1 MSGAVILEVDFL
13 LFLFLDWLLFASS
26 FCGTRTCLLD
36 QQSFGTKKKKKKKHD
51 MDNINNADDD
61 KEYEVEGDIRK
72 VMRKTLINK
81 GSNNRS
87 SNCDKMRLISV

>member
-1 MSGAVILEVDFL
+1 MSMSGSVILEVDV
-13 LFLFLDWLLFASS
+13 LFLHWLLFASS

-36 QQSFGTKKKKKKKHD
+36 QDSFGTKKKKKHD
-51 MDNINNADDD
+51 MDDINNADDD

-72 VMRKTLINK
+72 VMRKTLINR

-87 SNCDKMRLISV
+87 SNCDEMR